1 MTKGTTSSFQVACLP
16 NQLQIYKDKQK
27 EKKVKR
33 ERWKN
38 PLVKQYC

>member
-16 NQLQIYKDKQK
+16 KLQIYKGKQK

-33 ERWKN
+33 GGGKIH
-38 PLVKQYC
+38 